1 MEPSPNV
8 RLVRELGR
16 WDLVALVIN
25 SILGAGIFGLPSRTF
40 ALAGTYSLLAYLFSA
55 TAIALVLLCFAE
67 VSSRFSATGGPY
79 LYARTAFGP
88 LIGFQV
94 GWLLWVGRVA
104 ASASLANLFV
114 GYVGYFIP
122 DADAIALRTSIL
134 AVLFG
139 VLAAANARG
148 VRLTANVTNVLT
160 VGKLL
165 PLGLLAVAG
174 VFFIDVPR
182 SVSATPPSY
191 QGFSAAALV
200 LVFVYTGFEGASIP
214 SGEMR
219 APARHLPFALLT
231 GFSVVTLVYLAV
243 QIVCIAAV
251 PDLAHSERPVADA
264 ALRVL
269 GVPGASLIAAGA
281 LVSIAGTLNALM
293 FATPRLLFAMSDN
306 GQLPQVLSSTHARVR
321 TPIVAIALTAVI
333 GFVLAAF
340 STFLSALTLSAVVR
354 LLAYATT
361 CVATPVLRRR
371 SDVGPATFQV
381 PLAVLTVSGALALIA
396 WLLSNSPWNEIRLT
410 AIAIVL
416 GGFFYMRARL
426 PRREATPAVI
436 VER

>member
-1 MEPSPNV
+1 MESSPNV
-8 RLVRELGR
+8 RLVRELRR

-25 SILGAGIFGLPSRTF
+25 SILGAGIFGLPAKTF
-40 ALAGTYSLLAYLFSA
+40 ALAGTYSLLAYVVSA
-55 TAIALVLLCFAE
+55 TAIALIVLCFAE
-67 VSSRFSATGGPY
+67 VSSRFEATGGPY
-79 LYARTAFGP
+79 LYAHTTFGP

-104 ASASLANLFV
+104 ASAALANLFV
-114 GYVGYFIP
+114 AYVGYFIP
-122 DADAIALRTSIL
+122 DADAIVVRTSLL

-139 VLAAANARG
+139 VLAAANVRG
-148 VRLTANVTNVLT
+148 VRLTATVTNVLT
-160 VGKLL
+160 IGKLL

-174 VFFIDVPR
+174 AFFIDAPR
-182 SVSATPPSY
+182 SLPATPPSY
-191 QGFSAAALV
+191 RGFSEAALL

-231 GFSVVTLVYLAV
+231 GFSAVTLVYVAV
-243 QIVCIAAV
+243 QIVCIAVV

-269 GVPGASLIAAGA
+269 GAPGASLIAVGA
-281 LVSIAGTLNALM
+281 LVSIAGTLNAQM

-306 GQLPQVLSSTHARVR
+306 GQLPPVLSSTHARVR
-321 TPIVAIALTAVI
+321 TPMIAIALTALI

-340 STFLSALTLSAVVR
+340 STFVSSLTLSAVVR

-361 CVATPVLRRR
+361 CAAMPILRRR
-371 SDVGPATFQV
+371 SDLAPATFQV
-381 PLAVLTVSGALALIA
+381 PLAASTLSGALALIA

-410 AIAIVL
+410 AIAIVV
-416 GGFFYMRARL
+416 GGCFYMWARQ
-426 PRREATPAVI
+426 PRREVTPAVSM
-436 VER
+436 ER

>member
-1 MEPSPNV
+1 MESSPNV
-8 RLVRELGR
+8 RLLRELRR

-25 SILGAGIFGLPSRTF
+25 SILGAGIFGLPAKAF
-40 ALAGTYSLLAYLFSA
+40 ALAGSYSLLAYLVSA

-79 LYARTAFGP
+79 LYARTAFGS

-122 DADAIALRTSIL
+122 HADAIALRTAIL
-134 AVLFG
+134 ALLFG
-139 VLAAANARG
+139 VLAAANIRG
-148 VRLTANVTNVLT
+148 VRLTATGTNVLT

-165 PLGLLAVAG
+165 PLGLLAVVGA
-174 VFFIDVPR
+174 FFIDAPR
-182 SVSATPPSY
+182 SLAATSPSY
-191 QGFSAAALV
+191 QDFSEAALL

-231 GFSVVTLVYLAV
+231 GFGVVTVVYVAV
-243 QIVCIAAV
+243 QMVCIAAV

-269 GVPGASLIAAGA
+269 GRPGASLIAAGA
-281 LVSIAGTLNALM
+281 LVSMAGTLNALM

-306 GQLPQVLSSTHARVR
+306 GQLPRVLSSTHARAR
-321 TPIVAIALTAVI
+321 TPVVAVALTALI
-333 GFVLAAF
+333 AFVLAAF
-340 STFLSALTLSAVVR
+340 STFVSSLTLSAVVR

-361 CVATPVLRRR
+361 CVATAVLRRR
-371 SDVGPATFQV
+371 SDVAPATFQV
-381 PLAVLTVSGALALIA
+381 PLAGITVSGALALIA

-410 AIAIVL
+410 VIAIMV
-416 GGFFYMRARL
+416 GGCFYVWARP
-426 PRREATPAVI
+426 PRREVIPAVM

>member
-1 MEPSPNV
+1 MKPSPNV
-8 RLVRELGR
+8 RLVRELRR

-25 SILGAGIFGLPSRTF
+25 SILGAGIFGLPSRAF
-40 ALAGTYSLLAYLFSA
+40 ALAGTYSLLAYVVSA
-55 TAIALVLLCFAE
+55 TAIALVVLCFAE

-79 LYARTAFGP
+79 LYARTTFGP

-94 GWLLWVGRVA
+94 GWLLWIGRVA

-122 DADAIALRTSIL
+122 DADSIAVRTSTL

-139 VLAAANARG
+139 VLAAANVRG
-148 VRLTANVTNVLT
+148 VRLTATVTNVLT

-174 VFFIDVPR
+174 AFFIDAPQT
-182 SVSATPPSY
+182 VSTTPPSY
-191 QGFSAAALV
+191 RAFSEAALL

-231 GFSVVTLVYLAV
+231 GFGVVTLVYVAV

-264 ALRVL
+264 ARRVL
-269 GVPGASLIAAGA
+269 GVPGASLIAVGA

-293 FATPRLLFAMSDN
+293 FATPRLLFAMSDK
-306 GQLPQVLSSTHARVR
+306 GQLPRVLASTHARFR
-321 TPIVAIALTAVI
+321 TPIVAITLTAVI

-340 STFLSALTLSAVVR
+340 STFVSSLTLSAVVR

-361 CVATPVLRRR
+361 CATMPVLRRR
-371 SDVGPATFQV
+371 RSVAPATFQV
-381 PLAVLTVSGALALIA
+381 PLAAFTVSGALALIA

-410 AIAIVL
+410 AVAIVV
-416 GGFFYMRARL
+416 GGFFYMWARL
-426 PRREATPAVI
+426 PRREVTATAV

>member
-25 SILGAGIFGLPSRTF
+25 SILGAGIFGLPSRAF
-40 ALAGTYSLLAYLFSA
+40 ALAGTYSLLAYVASA
-55 TAIALVLLCFAE
+55 TAIALVVLCFAE

-122 DADAIALRTSIL
+122 DAGAIVLRTSIL
-134 AVLFG
+134 AILFG
-139 VLAAANARG
+139 VLAAANIRG
-148 VRLTANVTNVLT
+148 VRLTATVTNVLT

-165 PLGLLAVAG
+165 PLGLLALAG
-174 VFFIDVPR
+174 AFFIGAPR
-182 SVSATPPSY
+182 LASATPPSY
-191 QGFSAAALV
+191 QGFSEAALL

-219 APARHLPFALLT
+219 APARHLPFALLA
-231 GFSVVTLVYLAV
+231 GFSVVTLVYVAV

-269 GVPGASLIAAGA
+269 GAPGASLIAAGA
-281 LVSIAGTLNALM
+281 LVSMAGTLNALM

-306 GQLPQVLSSTHARVR
+306 GQLPRALSSTHARLR
-321 TPIVAIALTAVI
+321 TPIVAIAFTAVV

-340 STFLSALTLSAVVR
+340 STFLSSLTLSAVVR

-361 CVATPVLRRR
+361 CVAMPVLRRR
-371 SDVGPATFQV
+371 SDVAPATFQV
-381 PLAVLTVSGALALIA
+381 PLAVLTLSGALALIV

-416 GGFFYMRARL
+416 GGIFYMWARL
-426 PRREATPAVI
+426 PRREVTPAVT

>member
-1 MEPSPNV
+1 MESSPNV
-8 RLVRELGR
+8 RLVRELRR

-25 SILGAGIFGLPSRTF
+25 SILGAGIFGLPAKAF
-40 ALAGTYSLLAYLFSA
+40 ALAGTYSLVAYVVSA

-79 LYARTAFGP
+79 LYARTTFGP

-122 DADAIALRTSIL
+122 GAGAIAARTSIL

-139 VLAAANARG
+139 VLAAANVRG
-148 VRLTANVTNVLT
+148 VRLTATVTNVLT
-160 VGKLL
+160 VAKLL

-174 VFFIDVPR
+174 AFVLDAPR

-191 QGFSAAALV
+191 RAFSEAALL

-219 APARHLPFALLT
+219 APARHLPFALLA
-231 GFSVVTLVYLAV
+231 GFSLVTLVYVAV

-251 PDLAHSERPVADA
+251 ADLAHSERPVADA

-269 GVPGASLIAAGA
+269 GAPGASLIAAGA
-281 LVSIAGTLNALM
+281 LVSMAGTLNALM
-293 FATPRLLFAMSDN
+293 FATPRLLFAMSNN
-306 GQLPQVLSSTHARVR
+306 GQLPQVLSYTDARVR

-340 STFLSALTLSAVVR
+340 STFVSSLTLSAVVR

-361 CVATPVLRRR
+361 CVAMPVLRRR
-371 SDVGPATFQV
+371 SNVAPATFQV
-381 PLAVLTVSGALALIA
+381 PLTAFTLSGALALIA

-410 AIAIVL
+410 AIAIIV
-416 GGFFYMRARL
+416 GGFFYMWGHL
-426 PRREATPAVI
+426 PRREVSPAAI